1 MRKKAVPVMVVMA
14 LILIITAVWAAAHFI
29 QKYMPS
35 REQMD
40 LTEYYGTAEGEI
52 PLIFGTEILEE
63 TGITAGDKT
72 YIPLQAVY
80 QYLNK
85 KFYWDAEN
93 SQVLYALPEE
103 LVKVESGEAGTAD
116 VCVQGDTVF
125 LSVDLVGQYTDIESE
140 LVKDPD
146 RLVVQYQWKKK
157 QVTAQ
162 KDTQVRYR
170 GGIKAEILR
179 EVPQGETL
187 ELIQEMEDWD
197 EVMTQ
202 DGLRGYVK
210 KEQVSAPT
218 ETTQDRSFQEPV
230 YTSITREQK
239 INLAWHQ
246 VTTHDANA
254 TFASAT
260 KNIKGVNVISPT
272 WYSIKDNQGNIS
284 SIASRTYVNLA
295 HKKGMEVWGLVDN
308 FSDAI
313 DTETVLSSLSARTRL
328 INQLMVQA
336 EKVNLDGINVDFE
349 NLTEGA
355 GVHFL
360 EFLRELSIQCRT
372 KNLVLSVDNPVPEE
386 YTSHYD
392 RAEQGE
398 VVDYVIIMGYD
409 EHYAGSEEAGS
420 VASLPWVEAG
430 IQNTLD
436 SVPAEKVIHGI
447 PFYTRLWRTSAGI
460 VTSEA
465 IGMEAAQEVI
475 EKYKVETYWD
485 KTTSQNYGTYD
496 KGNDTYQI
504 WLEDADSIAER
515 VKLVSKYNL
524 AGVAAW
530 KLGFETS
537 DIWTVISEN
546 MAE

>member
-1 MRKKAVPVMVVMA
+1 M
-14 LILIITAVWAAAHFI
+14 
-29 QKYMPS
+29 
-35 REQMD
+35 
-40 LTEYYGTAEGEI
+40 
-52 PLIFGTEILEE
+52 
-63 TGITAGDKT
+63 
-72 YIPLQAVY
+72 
-80 QYLNK
+80 
-85 KFYWDAEN
+85 
-93 SQVLYALPEE
+93 
-103 LVKVESGEAGTAD
+103 
-116 VCVQGDTVF
+116 
-125 LSVDLVGQYTDIESE
+125 
-140 LVKDPD
+140 
-146 RLVVQYQWKKK
+146 
-157 QVTAQ
+157 TAQ

-170 GGIKAEILR
+170 GGIKAEILK

-210 KEQVSAPT
+210 KDQVSAPT

-272 WYSIKDNQGNIS
+272 WYSIKDNQGNIT

-313 DTETVLSSLSARTRL
+313 DTETVLSSLSARTRI
-328 INQLMVQA
+328 INQLMTQA

-349 NLTEGA
+349 NLTEEA

-360 EFLRELSIQCRT
+360 EFLRELSIQCRA

-392 RAEQGE
+392 RMEQGE

-420 VASLPWVEAG
+420 VASLPWAEAG

-465 IGMEAAQEVI
+465 IGMEAAR
-475 EKYKVETYWD
+475 
-485 KTTSQNYGTYD
+485 
-496 KGNDTYQI
+496 
-504 WLEDADSIAER
+504 ER
-515 VKLVSKYNL
+515 IN
-524 AGVAAW
+524 
-530 KLGFETS
+530 
-537 DIWTVISEN
+537 
-546 MAE
+546 

>member
-1 MRKKAVPVMVVMA
+1 M
-14 LILIITAVWAAAHFI
+14 
-29 QKYMPS
+29 
-35 REQMD
+35 
-40 LTEYYGTAEGEI
+40 
-52 PLIFGTEILEE
+52 
-63 TGITAGDKT
+63 
-72 YIPLQAVY
+72 
-80 QYLNK
+80 
-85 KFYWDAEN
+85 
-93 SQVLYALPEE
+93 
-103 LVKVESGEAGTAD
+103 
-116 VCVQGDTVF
+116 
-125 LSVDLVGQYTDIESE
+125 
-140 LVKDPD
+140 
-146 RLVVQYQWKKK
+146 
-157 QVTAQ
+157 TAQ
-162 KDTQVRYR
+162 KDTQVPNR
-170 GGIKAEILR
+170 GGIKAEILK

-210 KEQVSAPT
+210 KDQVSAPT

-272 WYSIKDNQGNIS
+272 WYSIKDNQGNIT

-313 DTETVLSSLSARTRL
+313 DTETVLSSLSARTRI
-328 INQLMVQA
+328 INQLMTQA

-349 NLTEGA
+349 NLTEEA

-360 EFLRELSIQCRT
+360 EFLRELSIQCRA

-392 RAEQGE
+392 RMEQGE

-420 VASLPWVEAG
+420 VASLPWAEAG

-465 IGMEAAQEVI
+465 IGMEAAREVI